1 MDNATVIDITPLN
14 TYSRAEHPRS
24 TLTITR
30 RPWTDDER
38 QRLAHILFGPRP
50 GEETAA

>member
-1 MDNATVIDITPLN
+1 MDAQIIDITSLHTGSP
-14 TYSRAEHPRS
+14 AERPKS

-30 RPWTDDER
+30 RPWGDEER

-50 GEETAA
+50 GQD